1 MKSKVTLK
9 EMVATKIIYAMLLV
23 LYYWMWARR
32 DWHEYYMTIQNMV
45 VVFTVIFFSL
55 RAGRIIKFSKEEKDE
70 LAVQN
75 LRRTDAIALKIM
87 VVSTAA
93 IAFACAVSFIDGAL
107 AGYALVGMI
116 LVLAIIRFIIFWVMD
131 SKGI

>member
-1 MKSKVTLK
+1 MNSKVTLK
-9 EMVATKIIYAMLLV
+9 EMIATKIIYAMLLV

>member
-1 MKSKVTLK
+1 MNSKVTLK

-55 RAGRIIKFSKEEKDE
+55 RAGRIIKFSKEEKD
-70 LAVQN
+70 
-75 LRRTDAIALKIM
+75 
-87 VVSTAA
+87 
-93 IAFACAVSFIDGAL
+93 
-107 AGYALVGMI
+107 
-116 LVLAIIRFIIFWVMD
+116 
-131 SKGI
+131 

>member
-1 MKSKVTLK
+1 MNSKVTLK

-131 SKGI
+131 SKGN

>member
-1 MKSKVTLK
+1 MNSKVTLK

-70 LAVQN
+70 LAIQN
-75 LRRTDAIALKIM
+75 LLRTDAIGLKIM